1 MFNCLHSFGT
11 EFKLKSHEKVY
22 KNKTFHGIILLFP
35 KNNILE
41 FNKHMKSDKISCSIY
56 ADIECLI
63 KKIEGCASNPEKPST
78 TKIQIFSDKYLGIWS
93 HEK

>member
-22 KNKTFHGIILLFP
+22 KNKTFRGIILLFP

-41 FNKHMKSDKISCSIY
+41 FNKYMKSDK
-56 ADIECLI
+56 CLI

-78 TKIQIFSDKYLGIWS
+78 TKIQIFSDNYLGI
-93 HEK
+93 

>member
-22 KNKTFHGIILLFP
+22 KNKTFHGIILLFS

-41 FNKHMKSDKISCSIY
+41 FNKYMKSDKISCSIY
-56 ADIECLI
+56 ADIECFI
-63 KKIEGCASNPEKPST
+63 KKIEGCAKQSRKTFNNKNSD
-78 TKIQIFSDKYLGIWS
+78 IQ
-93 HEK
+93 

>member
-22 KNKTFHGIILLFP
+22 KNKTFHGITLLFS

-41 FNKHMKSDKISCSIY
+41 FNKYMKSYKISCSIY
-56 ADIECLI
+56 ADIECFI

-78 TKIQIFSDKYLGIWS
+78 TKIQIFSDKYLGI
-93 HEK
+93 